1 MRIILFFK
9 KYLKNKYKMSDSDIM
24 STPIND
30 IDVNQNDTNNISENI
45 MKNYEKIQDVQST
58 PIEQIEQIEQI
69 ELPPSQ
75 KEVKMNKPKQ
85 SLNRKMLNNNV
96 SNKKCN
102 SSFSLMCY
110 IKPTIIVFLI
120 LLVFCYPLFDTKILK
135 LIPKTLNNYD
145 NITLFGLFMKA
156 LFGSILFTIA
166 YKFI

>member
-1 MRIILFFK
+1 
-9 KYLKNKYKMSDSDIM
+9 MSDSDIM

-30 IDVNQNDTNNISENI
+30 IDVNQNDTNNLSEDI
-45 MKNYEKIQDVQST
+45 MKNYEEIEEYQST
-58 PIEQIEQIEQI
+58 PIEQI

-75 KEVKMNKPKQ
+75 KQFKTNKSKQ
-85 SLNRKMLNNNV
+85 TINNKIV
-96 SNKKCN
+96 SNNKKCN

-110 IKPTIIVFLI
+110 IKPALIVFLI

-145 NITLFGLFMKA
+145 NITLIGLFVKA
-156 LFGSILFTIA
+156 LLGSILFTVA